1 MKTIQ
6 RTIALMALL
15 TAGLGLQAEDP
26 WEGGF
31 KLTAATF
38 SGAEE
43 AYLGQGRAYGLAMFG
58 RYPLGR
64 SSGLAFEG
72 GYKFMPTTTHTFG
85 ASNWEDKSDGYYGSA
100 LYQHQLWFE
109 GFTLQ
114 GGVRLAQYVTARR
127 ANFFPGDGTSLLT
140 KYRGD
145 YATTVKP
152 MVGAAY
158 RLNAQYGV
166 ELNLVSTEM
175 KNVQGQAKTGT
186 MVELALLI
194 HL

>member
-6 RTIALMALL
+6 RTIALLALL
-15 TAGLGLQAEDP
+15 TAGAGLQAEEP

-31 KLTAATF
+31 KLTASTF

-43 AYLGQGRAYGLAMFG
+43 AYLGQGRAYGLALFG

-64 SSGLAFEG
+64 SNGLAFEA
-72 GYKFMPTTTHTFG
+72 GYKYLPTTTHAVGSST
-85 ASNWEDKSDGYYGSA
+85 WEDKSDGYYGSA
-100 LYQHQLWFE
+100 LYQHQLGFE
-109 GFTLQ
+109 GFTLHA
-114 GGVRLAQYVTARR
+114 GLRLAQYVTARR
-127 ANFFPGDGTSLLT
+127 ANFFPGDGSSLLT

-152 MVGAAY
+152 MIGAGY
-158 RLNAQYGV
+158 RLNEKYGL
-166 ELNLVSTEM
+166 ELSLVSTEM
-175 KNVQGQAKTGT
+175 KNVGGQAKSGT
-186 MVELALLI
+186 MAELALLI

>member
-6 RTIALMALL
+6 RTIALLALL
-15 TAGLGLQAEDP
+15 SAGAGLQAEEP

-31 KLTAATF
+31 KLTASTF

-43 AYLGQGRAYGLAMFG
+43 AYLGQSRAYGLALFG

-64 SSGLAFEG
+64 SNGLAFEA
-72 GYKFMPTTTHTFG
+72 GYKFMPTTTHSFSSG
-85 ASNWEDKSDGYYGSA
+85 NWEDKSDGYYGSA

-109 GFTLQ
+109 GFTLH
-114 GGVRLAQYVTARR
+114 GGVRLAQYVAARR

-140 KYRGD
+140 KTRGD

-152 MVGAAY
+152 MVGAGY
-158 RLNAQYGV
+158 RLNAKYGL
-166 ELNLVSTEM
+166 ELSLVSTEM
-175 KNVQGQAKTGT
+175 KNVQGQAKTGV
-186 MVELALLI
+186 MAELALLI